1 MDPDRPDCTPANRST
16 RGLRWINPSK
26 PVFPDHGRV
35 VDIDRTPIHR
45 EASMIHEV
53 SGDILLSNAHAVA
66 HGVAPN
72 DPFHSGLALELRE
85 LAPAM
90 YKDFRH
96 YCHDRHPKPGDL
108 WAWTGAD
115 GRHLVAL
122 FTQDGS
128 YDHGG
133 KPGKASAAHVGHAL
147 KALRKLAEAEG
158 IRSLALPRLA
168 TGVGGMDW
176 AEVRPLIEQHL
187 GDLAIP
193 VYVYTTYHKG
203 QRAAEAV

>member
-1 MDPDRPDCTPANRST
+1 
-16 RGLRWINPSK
+16 
-26 PVFPDHGRV
+26 
-35 VDIDRTPIHR
+35 
-45 EASMIHEV
+45 MIHEV
-53 SGDILLSNAHAVA
+53 SGDILLSSAHAVA

-108 WAWTGAD
+108 WSWTGPD

-133 KPGKASAAHVGHAL
+133 KPGKASATHVGHAL
-147 KALRKLAEAEG
+147 KALRKLAESEG
-158 IRSLALPRLA
+158 FRSLALPRLA

-176 AEVRPLIEQHL
+176 AEVRPLVEQHL
-187 GDLAIP
+187 GDLSIP
-193 VYVYTTYHKG
+193 IYVYTTYHKG
-203 QRAAEAV
+203 QKADEPA